1 MEQEHSDREFLVD
14 RQSSRCAPT
23 PVSDE
28 NLNPGVMRAM
38 QVVMSFLRKRGYNP
52 TAILTADD
60 YERFLKRGQAARQNS
75 ERMV

>member
-14 RQSSRCAPT
+14 RQSSRCAPP

-28 NLNPGVMRAM
+28 NLNPGVMQVM

-60 YERFLKRGQAARQNS
+60 YERFLKRGQATRQNS
-75 ERMV
+75 ARMV